1 MLIILFFCG
10 LAFCALVAALV
21 ANIPRLG
28 RQALAVT
35 APLLVIF
42 GVLVGSSVVIP
53 TDQTGVVTRLVG
65 SALPAGNIVARG
77 GEQGPQA
84 EILGPGWHFG
94 YVPFLFQIDLAPV
107 QIIPPGK
114 LGFVT
119 ALDGKPLPTDET
131 YAPPWSSAA
140 DMLDPITFLSKD
152 GCRGPQTT
160 VLTPGTYRYNPRLH
174 QIHAIDALVVAPGT
188 VAVIKSNSGNL
199 VSSGADIILVNGT
212 PLVNRESRGIWREP
226 LAPGAYYLNTIAYQ
240 PTVVKTTQRVY
251 VYQQQQ
257 QHQANNK
264 TSAAQGEDWSVTVR
278 SKDGFSF
285 PVDVRVTCAVDSKDA
300 PYLVALLGDPD
311 KMMRDE
317 QENTELEIMEAKVIL
332 PAVRAIFRNVAETM
346 NALEFVNAR
355 SIVERTATERM
366 QIELKKF
373 RVTCDGV
380 YVGNIHLDSSEA
392 GRKLLTTQ
400 TDREVAVNQQ
410 QLYAEQKKAEVA
422 RSEYVKAQEEAE
434 QQRNLAQATYQVK
447 VKEQG
452 ALARAAEAK
461 GESEYQIITGE
472 GRAKAYEAMVRA
484 LGKEQVAQLEL
495 LKLVSEGRIQITPQ
509 VMMVGQGSPV
519 DALAGTMLRQAIP
532 VTTPATTPAA
542 PSTGGKP

>member
-1 MLIILFFCG
+1 MVIIIFFCG
-10 LAFCALVAALV
+10 LAFLALVAALV
-21 ANIPRLG
+21 ANIPSLARK
-28 RQALAVT
+28 ALVLL
-35 APLLVIF
+35 APFLVIF
-42 GVLVGSSVVIP
+42 GLIVGSSVAVP
-53 TDQTGVVTRLVG
+53 TDQTGVVTRLFG

-94 YVPFLFQIDLAPV
+94 YVPFLFQVDLAPV

-119 ALDGKPLPTDET
+119 ALDGQPLPNDET
-131 YAPPWSSAA
+131 YAPPWTSAA
-140 DMLDPITFLSKD
+140 DMLDPLIFLSKN

-174 QIHAIDALVVAPGT
+174 QIQAIDALVVAPGT

-199 VSSGADIILVNGT
+199 AHSGADTVYVNGT
-212 PLVNRESRGIWREP
+212 PLVGREARGIWREP
-226 LAPGAYYLNTIAYQ
+226 LAPGAYYLNTVAYQ
-240 PTVVKTTQRVY
+240 PTIVKTTQRVY

-257 QHQANNK
+257 RHQNQNK
-264 TSAAQGEDWSVTVR
+264 PGAAQGEDWSVTVR

-311 KMMRDE
+311 RMMRDD
-317 QENTELEIMEAKVIL
+317 QEDTELEIMEAKVIL

-366 QIELKKF
+366 QVELKKF

-392 GRKLLTTQ
+392 GKKLLATQ

-410 QLYAEQKKAEVA
+410 QLFAEQKKAEVA

-472 GRAKAYEAMVRA
+472 GRAKAYDAMVRA

-495 LKLVSEGRIQITPQ
+495 LKLVAEGRIQITPQ
-509 VMMVGQGSPV
+509 VMMLGQGSPV
-519 DALAGTMLRQAIP
+519 DALAGTMLRQAVP
-532 VTTPATTPAA
+532 APTPTPAPNA
-542 PSTGGKP
+542 KP